1 MLTLHLEARA
11 DGPRSVAVC
20 SRVRLA
26 VQLEMGGLLSSDP
39 PKQRLEGMSSVPLGR
54 SEAREAQGSGHVWR
68 TAPRRAPAGSRG
80 LVVGGTGSCGPPR
93 CVRG

>member
-1 MLTLHLEARA
+1 MLTPHLEARA

-26 VQLEMGGLLSSDP
+26 VQLEVGGLLSSDP

-54 SEAREAQGSGHVWR
+54 SEAREAQGSGHVS
-68 TAPRRAPAGSRG
+68 TSPRRAPAGSRG
-80 LVVGGTGSCGPPR
+80 LVVGGTGSRGPPH